1 MDDMFVLG
9 IDVGTTLTKVLVLTK
24 SGEVVSSGSQGYQ
37 LISSGN
43 HIEQRAEDWTE
54 AVVTATHKALMGIDG
69 SKVQA
74 ISLSTQG
81 SSCVAM
87 DKDNSTIGNALTW
100 MDKRAMNEA
109 AELEERLSADYIY
122 AATGWKPNPVLD
134 AAKIMHMKKQPQY
147 AHAVR
152 FISTLEFVNLF
163 LTGNA
168 VIDPTNAAMRQ
179 LYNIE
184 KGCWDEKI
192 LEAAEIHED
201 ELTPVLPTGAKVGE
215 LSEKA
220 SGLMG
225 LNAGIPVFN
234 GAHDQYCGA
243 IGAGAVHDGD
253 MLLSAGTTWVLLGI
267 TRKPMVTKSYIAAGK
282 HPVSGLYGA
291 LASLVC
297 SGASMQWYK
306 DEFVQEGFR
315 EMDQEVANR
324 KDPDLFFYPYL
335 TGAAYPIWQLNAK
348 GGFTGITL
356 DHDRFDFARAIME
369 GVSFGVKR
377 GLEDFRSNGSMIEQL
392 IIVGGAARSNVW
404 CEMIADVTGIP
415 LIRLNQADIC
425 AVGAGIIAAHGLGW
439 YSSYESAAQAM
450 IRQEYVFQPNMA
462 NQGYYDNK
470 YIKYN
475 KMWNQIQTF
484 YDEGE

>member
-1 MDDMFVLG
+1 MFVLG

-24 SGEVVSSGSQGYQ
+24 SGEVVSSGSKGYK

-54 AVVTATHKALMGIDG
+54 AVVTATREALENIDG
-69 SKVQA
+69 DKVQG

-81 SSCVAM
+81 ASSVAM
-87 DKDNSTIGNALTW
+87 DKDNNTIGNALTW
-100 MDKRAMNEA
+100 MDSRAMDEV
-109 AELEERLSADYIY
+109 AELEEKLSAEYIY
-122 AATGWKPNPVLD
+122 ATTGWKPSPTLD
-134 AAKIMHMKKQPQY
+134 AAKIMHMKKQAEY
-147 AHAVR
+147 TNAVR

-184 KGCWDEKI
+184 KGCWDEKL
-192 LEAAEIHED
+192 LEATGIHED
-201 ELTPVLPTGAKVGE
+201 ELTPVLLTGAKVGE
-215 LSEKA
+215 LSEHA
-220 SGLMG
+220 SKLMG
-225 LNAGIPVFN
+225 LKSGIPVFN

-267 TRKPMVTKSYIAAGK
+267 TKKPMVTESYIAAGK

-306 DEFVQEGFR
+306 DEFVQESFR
-315 EMDQEVANR
+315 DMDQEVGKR
-324 KDPDLFFYPYL
+324 KDSDLIFYPYL
-335 TGAAYPIWQLNAK
+335 TGAAYPIWQMNAK
-348 GGFTGITL
+348 GAFTGITL

-377 GLEDFRSNGSMIEQL
+377 GLEDFRSNGSKIKQL
-392 IIVGGAARSNVW
+392 IIVGGAAKSNIW
-404 CEMIADVTGIP
+404 CEMIADVTGVP
-415 LIRLNQADIC
+415 LVRLNQADIC
-425 AVGAGIIAAHGLGW
+425 AVGAGIIAAHSLGW
-439 YSSYESAAQAM
+439 YNSYESAAQAM
-450 IRQEYVFQPNMA
+450 TRQEYVYQPKIE
-462 NQGYYDNK
+462 NQEYYDKK
-470 YIKYN
+470 YIKYL
-475 KMWNQIQTF
+475 KMWDYMQKYYI
-484 YDEGE
+484 EGE